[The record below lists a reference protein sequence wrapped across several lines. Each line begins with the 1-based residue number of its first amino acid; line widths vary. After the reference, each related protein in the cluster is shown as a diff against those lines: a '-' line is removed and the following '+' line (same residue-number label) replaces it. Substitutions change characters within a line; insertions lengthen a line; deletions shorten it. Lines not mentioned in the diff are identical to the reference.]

1 METRRRSLAKAI
13 LWNMIGLL
21 CMSLIGL
28 AMTGSAAIGGAM
40 AVANTVLGFCF
51 YVIYERLWARID
63 WGRVDV

>member
-40 AVANTVLGFCF
+40 AVVNTVLGFCL